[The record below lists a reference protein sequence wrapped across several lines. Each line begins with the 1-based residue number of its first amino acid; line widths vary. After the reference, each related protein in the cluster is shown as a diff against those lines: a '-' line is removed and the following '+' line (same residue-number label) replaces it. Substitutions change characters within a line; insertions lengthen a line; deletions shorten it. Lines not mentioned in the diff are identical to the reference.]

1 MDLEQR
7 LRQYRESD
15 IYPFHMPGHKRRA
28 LPFANPYT
36 VDITEID
43 GFDDL
48 HHAEGILREAQE
60 RAAALYGAARS
71 FYLVNGSTC
80 GLLAAICAAARKGDK
95 VLVAR
100 NCHRAVYHALCLREL
115 SAVYLY
121 PEITRTGLQG
131 QITARKVEDAL
142 REHPDITAVILTSPT
157 YEGMVSDISGIA
169 AVSHAGG
176 ASLIVDAAHG
186 AHFGFGAGFPES
198 PVSLGADAV
207 IMSLHKTLPSF
218 TQTALLHLCSG
229 RIGEGEVRRY
239 LEIFQTSS
247 PSYLFMAGMDRCICL
262 LREQGTELF
271 SRYRSRLDAFYAAS
285 ADLKC
290 LHVLCRGDI
299 SRAEAFDRDDSK
311 LVIFAG
317 ESEMDGIELHRRLLS
332 DYRLQMEMVS
342 ASYVLG
348 MTSMMDTEE
357 GFCRLSDALH
367 QIDAGIAAEAF
378 AGKRHVPGSQESAG
392 KDEHGGS
399 RQDFIRRMYE
409 ENPRAMEPYQAVELP
424 CAEVSFS
431 EAVGKISADYIYL
444 YPPGIPMIIPGETI
458 TAGFVERIK
467 ECIRRGLSV
476 QAAADTASARIKIVY
491 F

>member
-7 LRQYRESD
+7 LRRYRDSD
-15 IYPFHMPGHKRRA
+15 IYPFHMPGHKRQE
-28 LPFANPYT
+28 LSFPNPYT
-36 VDITEID
+36 IDITEID
-43 GFDDL
+43 GFDEL
-48 HHAEGILREAQE
+48 HHADGILREAQE

-80 GLLAAICAAARKGDK
+80 GLLAAICAAARKRDK

-115 SAVYLY
+115 SAVYLR
-121 PEITRTGLQG
+121 PEITETGLQG
-131 QITARKVEDAL
+131 QITVGQITNAF
-142 REHPDITAVILTSPT
+142 RENPDITAVILTSPT
-157 YEGMVSDISGIA
+157 YEGIVSDIAGIA
-169 AVSHAGG
+169 AVSHAHG
-176 ASLIVDAAHG
+176 AALIVDAAHG

-198 PVSLGADAV
+198 PVALGADAV

-218 TQTALLHLCSG
+218 TQTALLHLCSD
-229 RIGEGEVRRY
+229 RIAEREVRRS

-247 PSYLFMAGMDRCICL
+247 PSYLFMAGMDKCIGL
-262 LREQGTELF
+262 LREQGEELF
-271 SRYRSRLDAFYAAS
+271 FRYRKRLDAFYAAA
-285 ADLKC
+285 ADFAC
-290 LHVLCRGDI
+290 LHLLCRGDL
-299 SRAEAFDRDDSK
+299 SGAEAFDRDDSK

-317 ESEMDGIELHRRLLS
+317 DSGTDGIGLHRRLLS

-367 QIDAGIAAEAF
+367 QIDREAAARRRSAPGRQE
-378 AGKRHVPGSQESAG
+378 VPGRDA
-392 KDEHGGS
+392 DGGS
-399 RQDFIRRMYE
+399 GQELLFRMYGE
-409 ENPRAMEPYQAVELP
+409 KPRKMELYQAAELP
-424 CAEVSFS
+424 CAEVSFA

-444 YPPGIPMIIPGETI
+444 YPPGIPMIIPGEMI
-458 TAGFVERIK
+458 TSEFIADVK
-467 ECIRRGLSV
+467 ACIGRGLSV
-476 QAAADTASARIKIVY
+476 QSSSDTASSRIKIVY